1 MRIRA
6 TCCCSIAA
14 VLPSGQYRHARRQ
27 GSECGQAEEVPL
39 PPLPNFLPLAMMNEL
54 MYNIVYI
61 EQFDCR
67 YIEDR
72 YGVIH
77 IVVERKHMQDIEK

>member
-1 MRIRA
+1 M
-6 TCCCSIAA
+6 
-14 VLPSGQYRHARRQ
+14 
-27 GSECGQAEEVPL
+27 L
-39 PPLPNFLPLAMMNEL
+39 PPLPNFLPLAMVNEL

-77 IVVERKHMQDIEK
+77 IVVERKHMQDIENDSIQLFKIKKFE